1 MKGIFKMEDKKVLEF
16 INKNY
21 EQSHKDFV
29 KKEKK
34 KRKKEIICTLIWFL
48 ACISL
53 IYILGNIISQST
65 LKDVDKC
72 LKNGNNKAY
81 CLRNAQ

>member
-1 MKGIFKMEDKKVLEF
+1 MEDKKVLEF

-34 KRKKEIICTLIWFL
+34 KRKKEIICNIIWFL
-48 ACISL
+48 ACLTLVCVLVNVVSQDTKKAVKNCVK
-53 IYILGNIISQST
+53 LGNSY
-65 LKDVDKC
+65 
-72 LKNGNNKAY
+72 NY
-81 CLRNAQ
+81 CLAKAQ

>member
-1 MKGIFKMEDKKVLEF
+1 MEDKKVLEF

-34 KRKKEIICTLIWFL
+34 KRKKEIICNIIWFL
-48 ACISL
+48 AC
-53 IYILGNIISQST
+53 LGLVYVLANVISQDTKKAVKNCVKLCHSYNYC
-65 LKDVDKC
+65 LKDS
-72 LKNGNNKAY
+72 
-81 CLRNAQ
+81 Q

>member
-1 MKGIFKMEDKKVLEF
+1 MEDKKVLEF

-34 KRKKEIICTLIWFL
+34 KRKKEIICNIIWFL
-48 ACISL
+48 ACL
-53 IYILGNIISQST
+53 TLVYVLVNVISQDTKKAVKNCVKLGHSYSYC
-65 LKDVDKC
+65 LKDS
-72 LKNGNNKAY
+72 
-81 CLRNAQ
+81 Q

>member
-1 MKGIFKMEDKKVLEF
+1 MEDKKVLEF

-34 KRKKEIICTLIWFL
+34 KRKKEIICNIIWFL
-48 ACISL
+48 ACL
-53 IYILGNIISQST
+53 TLVYVLVNVISQDT
-65 LKDVDKC
+65 KKAVKNC
-72 LKNGNNKAY
+72 VKNGHSYNY
-81 CLRNAQ
+81 CLRDSQ

>member
-1 MKGIFKMEDKKVLEF
+1 MEDKKVLEF

-34 KRKKEIICTLIWFL
+34 KRKKEIICNIIWFL
-48 ACISL
+48 ACL
-53 IYILGNIISQST
+53 TLVYVLVNVISQDT
-65 LKDVDKC
+65 KKAV
-72 LKNGNNKAY
+72 KNCVKSGHSYNY
-81 CLRNAQ
+81 CLNESK

>member
-1 MKGIFKMEDKKVLEF
+1 MEDKKVLEF

-34 KRKKEIICTLIWFL
+34 KRKKEIICNIIWFL
-48 ACISL
+48 ACLTLVYVLVNVISQDTKKAVKNCVK
-53 IYILGNIISQST
+53 LGNSY
-65 LKDVDKC
+65 
-72 LKNGNNKAY
+72 NY
-81 CLRNAQ
+81 CLNESK

>member
-1 MKGIFKMEDKKVLEF
+1 MEDKKVLEF

-34 KRKKEIICTLIWFL
+34 KRKKEIICNIIWFL
-48 ACISL
+48 AC
-53 IYILGNIISQST
+53 LGLVYVLVNVISQDT
-65 LKDVDKC
+65 KKAV
-72 LKNGNNKAY
+72 KNCVKLGHSYNY
-81 CLRNAQ
+81 CLRDSQ

>member
-1 MKGIFKMEDKKVLEF
+1 MEDKKVLEF

-34 KRKKEIICTLIWFL
+34 KRKKEIICNIIWFL
-48 ACISL
+48 ACL
-53 IYILGNIISQST
+53 TLVCVLVNVISQDT
-65 LKDVDKC
+65 KKAV
-72 LKNGNNKAY
+72 KNCVKLGHSYNY
-81 CLRNAQ
+81 CLNESK